1 MIKKYLILIIVAVT
15 AFVVFITFSIN
26 TSITNK
32 KRIYNI
38 ENVYF
43 PVLERVDATIVRL
56 DKIENLFIQFVI
68 TGEEALLEEAD
79 RLKRDS
85 DAALIDIHNIYHPY
99 KTHTNEIIKELNQY
113 YIFGLDASSRLFQH
127 QFSPQQSEQQNGTT
141 ENLQNLIFKMNQK
154 LASLHKKIDHFRTSC
169 YKSFTITLN
178 TANSDADKIL
188 YLGIIIG
195 FFNLIIITI
204 LVHFIRQYLI
214 TLNAVNEN
222 NLHLEERVEERTKE
236 IKRIQEELL
245 ESKKMASLGGLVNG
259 ISHEI
264 NTPLGACITAI
275 SHLEDQTNTL
285 LKNVPEAQENKFF
298 QKYLYNLNPLAT
310 LITSNLNQIVTL
322 IDTFKLAAANQSIE
336 KVCEINL
343 HHFLSQILMNE
354 QIKCKSNSIEL
365 LFDFADDINITT
377 YPNVLTQVIISLIEN
392 SMVHAFTPNNEIQE
406 KLIKLEVTLYENSI
420 DLTISDNGIGMN
432 EDVIKNLFEPFYTT
446 KRGQGSCG
454 LGMHIVYNLINHKLM
469 GKISCISEI
478 NKGTKT
484 IISLPINIKGKG

>member
-1 MIKKYLILIIVAVT
+1 MIKKYLLLIVIAVT

-56 DKIENLFIQFVI
+56 DKIENLLVQFVI
-68 TGEEALLEEAD
+68 TGEENLLQKA
-79 RLKRDS
+79 RQLKNDS
-85 DAALIDIHNIYHPY
+85 DAALMEIPEIYQPY
-99 KTHTNEIIKELNQY
+99 KMHTDELLKEFDQY
-113 YIFGLDASSRLFQH
+113 FMFGVDASSLLHHQ
-127 QFSPQQSEQQNGTT
+127 QFSPSQTEQQN
-141 ENLQNLIFKMNQK
+141 EDPQKLQNLIFKMNNK
-154 LASLHKKIDHFRTSC
+154 LASLHQKIDHFRKEC
-169 YKSFTITLN
+169 YESFTITLH

-188 YLGIIIG
+188 YLGIAVA

-204 LVHFIRQYLI
+204 LVYFIRQHLSMLHTIQEY
-214 TLNAVNEN
+214 
-222 NLHLEERVEERTKE
+222 NLHLEEMVEERTKE
-236 IKRIQEELL
+236 IKQIQEELL

-259 ISHEI
+259 IAHEI
-264 NTPLGACITAI
+264 NTPLGVCITAI
-275 SHLEDQTNTL
+275 SHLEDQTHKL
-285 LKNVPEAQENKFF
+285 LKNTPEAQENKLF
-298 QKYLYNLNPLAT
+298 QKYSHDFNPLEK

-336 KVCEINL
+336 NICEINL
-343 HHFLSQILMNE
+343 HHFLSQILMTE
-354 QIKCKSNSIEL
+354 QIKCKSNNIEL

-377 YPNVLTQVIISLIEN
+377 YPSVLTQVIISLIEN
-392 SMVHAFTPNNEIQE
+392 SMVHAFTFSNEAQE

-420 DLTISDNGIGMN
+420 ALTISDNGIGME
-432 EDVIKNLFEPFYTT
+432 EDVIENLFEPFYTT

-469 GKISCISEI
+469 GKIKCESIVGEGSYC
-478 NKGTKT
+478 T
-484 IISLPINIKGKG
+484 ITLPTRID